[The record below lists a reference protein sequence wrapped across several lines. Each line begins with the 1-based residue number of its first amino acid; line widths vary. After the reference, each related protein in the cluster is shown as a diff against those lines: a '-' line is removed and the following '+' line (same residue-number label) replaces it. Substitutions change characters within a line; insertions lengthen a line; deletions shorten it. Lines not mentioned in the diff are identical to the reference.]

1 MERGLMLAIALVSL
15 IIYAGAGV
23 FTAVALVNA
32 EWSMAMI
39 GFMFTAYPLYVGVLA
54 AWRLN
59 QIEVGRV
66 REATENG
73 LGYDRP
79 DDEHPA
85 LGRPTDRGES
95 DKDRP

>member
-1 MERGLMLAIALVSL
+1 MERALMIAIALVSL
-15 IIYAGAGV
+15 IVYACAGV

-39 GFMFTAYPLYVGVLA
+39 GFMFLAYPLYVGVLA

-66 REATENG
+66 RETTENG
-73 LGYDRP
+73 LDRERP

-85 LGRPTDRGES
+85 LGRPRDDR
-95 DKDRP
+95 